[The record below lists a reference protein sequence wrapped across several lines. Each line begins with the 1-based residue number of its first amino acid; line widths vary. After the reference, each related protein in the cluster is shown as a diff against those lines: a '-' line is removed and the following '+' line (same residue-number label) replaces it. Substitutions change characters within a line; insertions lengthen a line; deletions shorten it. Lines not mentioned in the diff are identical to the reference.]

1 MILIDHSMGVR
12 SVGLDALAHGKKF
25 WRALVWLASTMIST
39 SRGGPT
45 PTPTCPPGQGGSA
58 YADGASSEATKREKR
73 RPSRETEGFLSSAS
87 VIDPRT
93 IQAYLE
99 TEYRAHGE
107 PGFTLR
113 VGQASADLL
122 SAHKRQ
128 KADCSAF
135 LTACNPFSE
144 SFDEAAN
151 AARQAALAKEL
162 SGRSLVF
169 LPGIGQHPSN
179 RWPGEDSFLVFGLTL
194 EAAKVLGAR
203 FEQNGFV
210 WSGADAV
217 PQLIL
222 LR

>member
-1 MILIDHSMGVR
+1 ML
-12 SVGLDALAHGKKF
+12 
-25 WRALVWLASTMIST
+25 
-39 SRGGPT
+39 
-45 PTPTCPPGQGGSA
+45 
-58 YADGASSEATKREKR
+58 
-73 RPSRETEGFLSSAS
+73 RPSRETEGLLFAAS

-99 TEYRAHGE
+99 TEYRVHGE

-113 VGQASADLL
+113 VGKASADLL
-122 SAHKRQ
+122 SAHRRQ
-128 KADCSAF
+128 KADGSVF

-144 SFDEAAN
+144 PLDGAAN

-162 SGRSLVF
+162 SSRGLAF
-169 LPGIGQHPSN
+169 QPGIGQHPSN
-179 RWPGEDSFLVFGLTL
+179 SWPGEDSFLVFGMTL
-194 EAAKVLGAR
+194 DAAKVLGAR

>member
-1 MILIDHSMGVR
+1 MVNIQR
-12 SVGLDALAHGKKF
+12 WADAHANL
-25 WRALVWLASTMIST
+25 
-39 SRGGPT
+39 P
-45 PTPTCPPGQGGSA
+45 PPGQGGSA

-73 RPSRETEGFLSSAS
+73 RPSLETEVFLFPESA
-87 VIDPRT
+87 IDPGT

-99 TEYRAHGE
+99 REYRVHGE

-113 VGQASADLL
+113 VGQASAYLL

-128 KADCSAF
+128 RADSSAF
-135 LTACNPFSE
+135 LTASNPISE
-144 SFDEAAN
+144 WAN
-151 AARQAALAKEL
+151 AADNATRQAALAEEL
-162 SGRSLVF
+162 SRRSLVF
-169 LPGIGQHPSN
+169 LPGVGKHPSN
-179 RWPGEDSFLVFGLTL
+179 GWPGEDSFLVFGLTL
-194 EAAKVLGAR
+194 EAAKVLSTR